1 MIRTLL
7 LMALVPL
14 VVAGCGGDDGATGV
28 DVGFADGG
36 FDSTLDAR
44 ADAAVDGGSNDG
56 GEDAS
61 ALAREPQALDSLSGC
76 LIDLDCAPGHHCFEE
91 ACVRACGSD
100 LECGDGAS
108 CDERGRCLSAS
119 KAADEEAERPNG
131 RIVEVPQQRIRLA
144 PGATSFDVVFG
155 VESDGAPL
163 DALDYRLED
172 EAGLLDASVRQRAP
186 VDDDGLVTI
195 AVPLGYADLV
205 GDEAPFNGV
214 SVVTAIGLQ
223 RFHVSARAP
232 AEGAWVA
239 EARAPS
245 LGSVTLPLEFEIAT
259 EPPNVPVEDADA
271 VFVAL
276 STADSHLFRPR
287 PDAALPLEV
296 RELTYDALLQ
306 QWVGTWRH
314 DFDGPA
320 GSFLERTGTRE
331 PQRALRMQIAFE
343 DGEVAFGTLT
353 DRWTGF
359 YDERTA
365 GGVATPATTVV
376 ELDFEARRFSDGTI
390 REVMA
395 LRAGADDASTF
406 AALRPPLELGVDT
419 ATACADADLRDGDG
433 PLVIGEFSCE
443 AADGSVL
450 SIADLATLSADEAA
464 SCALA
469 VADAAL
475 AGPTTVDAI
484 QSYYDGRGGVDG
496 LSFSAFVEACAEGA
510 DGFCR
515 PSAQVMCARDL
526 TAWAYAT
533 PVEEVAASA
542 ELVERWT
549 RLARESYLGAQL
561 GAFERD
567 ASLRLEWLEA
577 TDYPDFVLAS
587 LADGTEAL
595 GGYIGELLE
604 EWSERV
610 LDVQLSVLNEQLDLG
625 GLSLL
630 SRPVT
635 DAGAIDERLQV
646 LLEISQS
653 WRAVMDALT
662 LGATRW
668 NVVLRGASDR
678 DEATARVVSRSLDL
692 YVMAGLLAG
701 TNQRAGAGFANAT
714 FGGGFG
720 ALQRAVTQLSLPF
733 DKLLISRDAEVV
745 VSRSLSPAETNQTLL
760 ATLRAA
766 ATDAT
771 EAAGAQVRAIIADS
785 ARVALEREQLE
796 NRLDNEIG
804 SLRDEILELC
814 GLPPN
819 CTPEQIATEAEGCA
833 LPVGPEACGYQVGPD
848 GAIGPSASEAGAAL
862 QAIIEAQIRIV
873 AAQTEI
879 QTTEQ
884 RAERA
889 EAAAAAY
896 AVETA
901 RMHEIRQREIDEI
914 DALIAAREAEY
925 TEEMAAIAAR
935 YQAAAMLQ
943 DGLANDA
950 AADARAWNQIAVS
963 GLNSDIGQL
972 RAAAGLE
979 ATARVA
985 QEAGN
990 FLANR
995 FRESADA
1002 LPSICGTAQDASY
1015 RGALYAARNKRSY
1028 TRNFARLAAAGVSA
1042 GADFM
1047 ATSVGRERQYRD
1059 INLRQL
1065 ADVDF
1070 AADLSVRNAIE
1081 ELRDQARVQLTDAQ
1095 VQEWGFD
1102 RMVAAA
1108 LRASEAA
1115 LATERELLELERR
1128 RDDAWSITL
1137 EYTTLN
1143 TQLYRELLALERAEL
1158 DYARIVER
1166 GLLLFDRY
1174 RQLQEQRGATLQL
1187 VGSPSTVFA
1196 WANQLSQAEASL
1208 NTARSA
1214 LWEWLVAL
1222 EYYAV
1227 RPFVDL
1233 RIQLLLAQNPYQ
1245 FEDIAAQ
1252 LDRLST
1258 ECGGGQVSYASA
1270 VVSLAEA
1277 MGFTADARDS
1287 VTGGITPAQNAF
1299 QAALARGDVSV
1310 GRRVRLGSTLFGA
1323 DLWSLESLWSG
1334 SLSID
1339 IERFPNLAASCNA
1352 RLFSVDLAVVGEFSG
1367 EELPVVRLVHAGT
1380 SKLRSCQAN
1389 IRDYIDSVGP
1399 ESTTFREVTSFEME
1413 GRGIAPVADI
1423 GTFAEPPNLTTGNTT
1438 LQGLPLASEYIVMIE
1453 RAQGDNANIPWD
1465 RLEDV
1470 LIRFTFSYQDPY
1482 PQSECN

>member
-1 MIRTLL
+1 MRTLL
-7 LMALVPL
+7 LVALAL
-14 VVAGCGGDDGATGV
+14 LCLAGCGGDDGAAG
-28 DVGFADGG
+28 
-36 FDSTLDAR
+36 
-44 ADAAVDGGSNDG
+44 VDGGSADAGSDTTPDAGADAAADGASSDG
-56 GEDAS
+56 GGEPS
-61 ALAREPQALDSLSGC
+61 ALAREPQALDSLTGC
-76 LIDLDCAPGHHCFEE
+76 LIDIDCAPGLHCFEE
-91 ACVRACGSD
+91 ACVRACGENLACD
-100 LECGDGAS
+100 GGAS
-108 CDERGRCLSAS
+108 CDERGRCVSAS
-119 KAADEEAERPNG
+119 KAADEEAERPNA
-131 RIVEVPQQRIRLA
+131 RIVDAPQQRVRLA

-155 VESDGAPL
+155 VETDGASI

-172 EAGLLDASVRQRAP
+172 EQDLLDASARGRAP
-186 VDDDGLVTI
+186 VGADGTVTI
-195 AVPLGYADLV
+195 SVPMGYADLV
-205 GDEAPFNGV
+205 AEEVPFIGV
-214 SVVTAIGLQ
+214 SVVTPIGLQ
-223 RFHVSARAP
+223 RFQVIPQEP
-232 AEGAWVA
+232 AEGAWLA
-239 EARAPS
+239 EARATS

-276 STADSHLFRPR
+276 STADRHVFRPR
-287 PDAALPLEV
+287 PDAALPFEV

-306 QWVGTWRH
+306 QWVATWRH

-320 GSFLERTGTRE
+320 GSFLERAGTRA

-343 DGEVAFGTLT
+343 EGATAYGTLT

-359 YDERTA
+359 YDERTS
-365 GGVATPATTVV
+365 GGVATPATAVF
-376 ELDFEARRFSDGTI
+376 ELDFEATRFGDST
-390 REVMA
+390 
-395 LRAGADDASTF
+395 LRDAVDVSAGVDDVST
-406 AALRPPLELGVDT
+406 AAELRPALELGVDT
-419 ATACADADLRDGDG
+419 AVACADADLRDGDA
-433 PLVIGEFSCE
+433 PLVVGDFSCE
-443 AADGSVL
+443 AADGGVL
-450 SIADLATLSADEAA
+450 SVSDLATLGADEAA

-475 AGPTTVDAI
+475 AGPTTVDAL

-496 LSFSAFVEACAEGA
+496 LSFAAFVEACAEGA
-510 DGFCR
+510 GGFCR
-515 PSAQVMCARDL
+515 PSAQALCARDL

-549 RLARESYLGAQL
+549 RLARESYIGAQL

-567 ASLRLEWLEA
+567 ASLRLDWLEA

-604 EWSERV
+604 EWSESV
-610 LDVQLSVLNEQLDLG
+610 LDVQLSVLSGQLDIG

-630 SRPVT
+630 SRQVT
-635 DAGAIDERLQV
+635 DAGASDERQQV

-668 NVVLRGASDR
+668 NVLLRGTSDR
-678 DEATARVVSRSLDL
+678 DEATARVVTRSLDL

-701 TNQRAGAGFANAT
+701 MNQRAGAGFANAT

-720 ALQRAVTQLSLPF
+720 ALQRALTQLSLPF
-733 DKLLISRDAEVV
+733 DKLLLSRDAEVV
-745 VSRSLSPAETNQTLL
+745 VSRSLSPADTNQTLL
-760 ATLRAA
+760 ADLEDAA
-766 ATDAT
+766 DVAIDA
-771 EAAGAQVRAIIADS
+771 ADGQVRAVIADS

-796 NRLDNEIG
+796 NRLDNEIT
-804 SLRDEILELC
+804 SLRDELLELC

-819 CTPEQIATEAEGCA
+819 CTPEQIAAEAEGCE
-833 LPVGPEACGYQVGPD
+833 LPVGPQACGYQVGPD
-848 GAIGPSASEAGAAL
+848 GALGPSASEAGSAL
-862 QAIIEAQIRIV
+862 QAVVEAQIRIV
-873 AAQTEI
+873 VAQTEI
-879 QTTEQ
+879 QTTLQ
-884 RAERA
+884 RATRA
-889 EAAAAAY
+889 EAAADAY
-896 AVETA
+896 AAETED
-901 RMHEIRQREIDEI
+901 MHGLRQREISEI
-914 DALIAAREAEY
+914 DALIVAREAEY
-925 TEEMAAIAAR
+925 TAEMAEIAAR
-935 YQAAAMLQ
+935 YRSAAALQ
-943 DGLANDA
+943 DSLAADA
-950 AADARAWNQIAVS
+950 LADARAWNQIEVS
-963 GLNSDIGQL
+963 GRNSDIGQL

-979 ATARVA
+979 GGAQIA
-985 QEAGN
+985 QEGGN
-990 FLANR
+990 YLANR
-995 FRESADA
+995 YRELADK
-1002 LPSICGTAQDASY
+1002 LPAMAGTAQDAVY
-1015 RGALYAARNKRSY
+1015 RGALYTARNKGSFL
-1028 TRNFARLAAAGVSA
+1028 RNFARLAAAATIA
-1042 GADFM
+1042 GAGFM
-1047 ATSVGRERQYRD
+1047 ETSVRRERQYRD
-1059 INLRQL
+1059 INLRNL
-1065 ADVDF
+1065 ANVDF
-1070 AADLSVRNAIE
+1070 AEDLDVRNAIE
-1081 ELRDQARVQLTDAQ
+1081 ELRDQARMQLTDAQ

-1115 LATERELLELERR
+1115 IATQRETEELERR
-1128 RDDAWSITL
+1128 RDEAWSITL

-1196 WANQLSQAEASL
+1196 WSNQLSQAEASL

-1252 LDRLST
+1252 LGRLSR
-1258 ECGGGQVSYASA
+1258 ECGGGQASYASA

-1287 VTGGITPAQNAF
+1287 VTGDVTPAQEAF
-1299 QAALARGDVSV
+1299 LAALARGDVSV

-1323 DLWSLESLWSG
+1323 DLWSLDSLWSG

-1352 RLFSVDLAVVGEFSG
+1352 RLFSVDIAVVGDFREG
-1367 EELPVVRLVHAGT
+1367 ELPVVRLVYAGT
-1380 SKLRSCQAN
+1380 SKLRSCQAD

-1399 ESTTFREVTSFEME
+1399 ESTTFREVTSFEMA
-1413 GRGIAPVADI
+1413 GQGIAPVADV
-1423 GTFAEPPNLTTGNTT
+1423 GDFAQPPNLTSGNTT

-1453 RAQGDNANIPWD
+1453 RDLGDNANIAWD

-1470 LIRFTFSYQDPY
+1470 LVRFNFSYQDPY